1 MPLYEYQ
8 CRDCGRRLEIIQKF
22 SEDPLTECSE
32 CGGTLE
38 KVLSAPAFHLKGS
51 GWYKTDYARKDG
63 GKKKDSPDSKAEKSE
78 KNRFFQRKE
87 SRKIAQERL
96 RQEQL
101 ASGALESDPG
111 AHLT

>member
-22 SEDPLTECSE
+22 SDDPLTECSE

-51 GWYKTDYARKDG
+51 GWYKTDYAQKDG
-63 GKKKDSPDSKAEKSE
+63 GKKKDALDSKAEKSE
-78 KNRFFQRKE
+78 KTD
-87 SRKIAQERL
+87 S
-96 RQEQL
+96 
-101 ASGALESDPG
+101 SGEKKAKKAPKKDSDKSK
-111 AHLT
+111 

>member
-22 SEDPLTECSE
+22 SDDPLTECSE

-51 GWYKTDYARKDG
+51 GWYKTDYAQKDG
-63 GKKKDSPDSKAEKSE
+63 GKKKDAPDSKAEKSGKTDSSGE
-78 KNRFFQRKE
+78 KKAKASPKKDSDKRK
-87 SRKIAQERL
+87 
-96 RQEQL
+96 
-101 ASGALESDPG
+101 
-111 AHLT
+111 

>member
-22 SEDPLTECSE
+22 SDDPLTECSE

-51 GWYKTDYARKDG
+51 GWYKTDYAQKDG
-63 GKKKDSPDSKAEKSE
+63 GKKKDALDSKAEKSE
-78 KNRFFQRKE
+78 KTDSSGEKKAKKAPRKD
-87 SRKIAQERL
+87 
-96 RQEQL
+96 
-101 ASGALESDPG
+101 SDKSK
-111 AHLT
+111 